1 MNAITSFSGDYRW
14 LSNFH
19 KVQIEAFGYTFGSV
33 EAAYQAA
40 KEIFSLNREE
50 VVLQFTQDTAGS
62 VTIKEIVKF
71 TWQASVLRTQINS
84 AVSTMAALAAKLTK
98 GTQQ

>member
-1 MNAITSFSGDYRW
+1 MLRQIGSCMKTAITEFSGDYRW

-19 KVQIEAFGYTFGSV
+19 KVQIEAFGYTFSSV

-50 VVLQFTQDTAGS
+50 VVLQFTQDTAG
-62 VTIKEIVKF
+62 
-71 TWQASVLRTQINS
+71 
-84 AVSTMAALAAKLTK
+84 
-98 GTQQ
+98 

>member
-1 MNAITSFSGDYRW
+1 MKTAITEFSGDYRW

-19 KVQIEAFGYTFGSV
+19 NVQIEAFGYTFGSV

-50 VVLQFTQDTAGS
+50 VVLQFTQDTAGEAK
-62 VTIKEIVKF
+62 TDERYA
-71 TWQASVLRTQINS
+71 T
-84 AVSTMAALAAKLTK
+84 AA
-98 GTQQ
+98 